1 MKIYKIRKNQRI
13 DHRLYKKSKG
23 WIRLRDRCSFLF
35 VSDGVGLDKIV
46 FQEKYRPIIL
56 EYLQYYD
63 DKLILEK
70 PRNIHI
76 PSDMMFTF
84 PSGIS
89 GDLSTF
95 IPDRRLLYVA
105 EEIKKTLHI

>member
-13 DHRLYKKSKG
+13 DRGLYKKSKG
-23 WIRLRDRCSFLF
+23 WIRVRDRYSFLF
-35 VSDGVGLDKIV
+35 VSDEIDLDKIV

-84 PSGIS
+84 PSG
-89 GDLSTF
+89 DLPTF

>member
-1 MKIYKIRKNQRI
+1 MKIYKIRKNRRI
-13 DHRLYKKSKG
+13 DFELYKKSKG
-23 WIRLRDRCSFLF
+23 WVRVRDRCSLLF
-35 VSDGVGLDKIV
+35 ISDEVDLGEIV
-46 FQEKYRPIIL
+46 FQKSCRPIFL

-76 PSDMMFTF
+76 PSDMIFIF
-84 PSGIS
+84 PSDGLHLPI
-89 GDLSTF
+89 F
-95 IPDRRLLYVA
+95 IPDKRLLYVA

>member
-13 DHRLYKKSKG
+13 DHELYKKSKG
-23 WIRLRDRCSFLF
+23 WIRVRDQYSFLF
-35 VSDGVGLDKIV
+35 VSDGVDLGEIV
-46 FQEKYRPIIL
+46 FQEEYRPIIL

-70 PRNIHI
+70 PKIFII
-76 PSDMMFTF
+76 PSDMMFVF
-84 PSGIS
+84 PSG
-89 GDLSTF
+89 GLPPF
-95 IPDRRLLYVA
+95 IPDKRLLYVV

>member
-13 DHRLYKKSKG
+13 DFELYKKSKG
-23 WIRLRDRCSFLF
+23 WIRIRNRCSLLF
-35 VSDGVGLDKIV
+35 VSDGVDLGEIV
-46 FQEKYRPIIL
+46 FQKKYRPIIL

-70 PRNIHI
+70 PKNIHI
-76 PSDMMFTF
+76 PLDMIFTF
-84 PSGIS
+84 PSDS
-89 GDLSTF
+89 PDDLPI
-95 IPDRRLLYVA
+95 IPDKRLLYVA

>member
-13 DHRLYKKSKG
+13 DFELYKKSKG
-23 WIRLRDRCSFLF
+23 WIRVRNRCSFLF
-35 VSDGVGLDKIV
+35 VSDGIDLGEIV
-46 FQEKYRPIIL
+46 FQKTYRPIIL

-76 PSDMMFTF
+76 PPDMTFIF
-84 PSGIS
+84 PSG
-89 GDLSTF
+89 DLPIF
-95 IPDRRLLYVA
+95 IPDKRLLYVA

>member
-13 DHRLYKKSKG
+13 GFELYKKSKG
-23 WIRLRDRCSFLF
+23 WIRVEDRCSLLF
-35 VSDGVGLDKIV
+35 VSDGIDLGEIV
-46 FQEKYRPIIL
+46 FQKKYRPIIL

-70 PRNIHI
+70 PKIFII
-76 PSDMMFTF
+76 PSDMTFIF
-84 PSGIS
+84 PSNAS
-89 GDLSTF
+89 GDLPI
-95 IPDRRLLYVA
+95 IPDKRLLYVA